1 MTSHSHHTDRA
12 NKADR
17 AVAWLL
23 KLQRKMLGDAY
34 LLFSCRASQGLSQ
47 FNLYVMW
54 LLWEEKVL
62 IREIW
67 LNIFNTSIIIT
78 FIRLLLILPFYLSN
92 IFACNCS
99 YEKNIIVRSNREYNC
114 FGNLLEDDYFAS
126 YSSTS
131 TQKVLVLEYEYT
143 STITPSQ
150 LDADMN
156 IYKSNSFLH
165 LPNTFT

>member
-1 MTSHSHHTDRA
+1 M
-12 NKADR
+12 
-17 AVAWLL
+17 
-23 KLQRKMLGDAY
+23 
-34 LLFSCRASQGLSQ
+34 
-47 FNLYVMW
+47 
-54 LLWEEKVL
+54 
-62 IREIW
+62 
-67 LNIFNTSIIIT
+67 
-78 FIRLLLILPFYLSN
+78 
-92 IFACNCS
+92 FACNCS

-114 FGNLLEDDYFAS
+114 FGNLLEDD

-165 LPNTFT
+165 LPNMFSIF